1 MKEQTENHTTKS
13 NINCSN
19 RTVNKNVN
27 YLKKIIVWILMIL
40 WMLII
45 FIFSSQN
52 SEDSSKLSRGFLRNF
67 ILWFLPENI
76 DGDIV
81 DFLEYILRKCAHMTE
96 YAVLGILISIQLRLY
111 HVFKAEWKK
120 IWIAVFLVM
129 IYASTDEFH
138 QLFVGGRSGQVTDV
152 LIDTCGGIAGAFII
166 YLIYKL
172 RNTRKTENG
181 GKK

>member
-1 MKEQTENHTTKS
+1 MKEQAKNHMIHS
-13 NINCSN
+13 NHII
-19 RTVNKNVN
+19 NKNKN
-27 YLKKIIVWILMIL
+27 YSKKIIVWVLIIL
-40 WMLII
+40 WMFII

-67 ILWFLPENI
+67 ILWFLPKNI
-76 DGDIV
+76 NQDTI

-96 YAVLGILISIQLRLY
+96 YAVLAILISIQLRLY
-111 HVFKAEWKK
+111 RVFEAEWKK
-120 IWIAVFLVM
+120 IWTAVILVM
-129 IYASTDEFH
+129 VYAATDEFH

-166 YLIYKL
+166 YLIYKFK
-172 RNTRKTENG
+172 NIRKKENG

>member
-1 MKEQTENHTTKS
+1 MKEQAENHTI
-13 NINCSN
+13 NINTN
-19 RTVNKNVN
+19 RS
-27 YLKKIIVWILMIL
+27 KKIILWILIIF
-40 WMLII
+40 WMLLI

-52 SEDSSKLSRGFLRNF
+52 SEDSSNLSRGFLRNF

-76 DGDIV
+76 DENTV
-81 DFLEYILRKCAHMTE
+81 DFLEHILRKCAHMTE

-111 HVFKAEWKK
+111 HVFEAEWKK
-120 IWIAVFLVM
+120 IWAAIFLVM
-129 IYASTDEFH
+129 LYAATDEFH

-152 LIDTCGGIAGAFII
+152 LIDTCGGMAGAFII

-172 RNTRKTENG
+172 KNLRKTENG